1 MGRPPKEVKK
11 NGEQEGHGG
20 RIEILK
26 TLQPHLTVMH
36 CDGENGYV
44 VVKKC
49 EIEKDYY
56 YTGDEFVALDNK

>member
-1 MGRPPKEVKK
+1 MVNEKVTEDGMKVCEL
-11 NGEQEGHGG
+11 
-20 RIEILK
+20 IEILK

-36 CDGENGYV
+36 CDGENGYM

-56 YTGDEFVALDNK
+56 YTGDEFVALDSK